1 MKIIEQEHEIWG
13 DCPSYPA
20 SAILW
25 LERAGRVCYRSE
37 DKIIEGSG
45 PEFVNKLI
53 ARKHWA
59 MIEHSN
65 VVLRTC
71 RQYDNSQAI
80 LEQLRGQI
88 PSHYISFMIQDNRI
102 YLGGNY
108 RAWMEMEKVDSFEAL
123 FKRFEM
129 DMEILEIVN
138 NHEIPQELRRITVEF
153 ITDRA
158 VTHELVRH
166 RPCSFAQESQR
177 YCSYL
182 KELLFVKQWWWGPG
196 FDWNTPLDAAENAY
210 KAARKAGKAPEKAR
224 YILPNCTATRIIVT
238 ASLPEWRDVIFKLR
252 CAKNAYPGMVH
263 LMTPVRDEF
272 AERGWI

>member
-1 MKIIEQEHEIWG
+1 MKIIEQGHEIWG
-13 DCPSYPA
+13 DCPSHIDH
-20 SAILW
+20 AIQW
-25 LERAGRVCYRSE
+25 IERAGRVCYRSE

-45 PEFVNKLI
+45 PEFVDKLI

-71 RQYDNSQAI
+71 RQYKDTQELLQELMGEVKSK
-80 LEQLRGQI
+80 
-88 PSHYISFMIQDNRI
+88 YIHAVIQDDRV
-102 YLGGNY
+102 YVGGNY
-108 RAWMEMEKVDSFEAL
+108 RAWMEEECANSIDAVFKTFERVVEDLKVVPDC
-123 FKRFEM
+123 
-129 DMEILEIVN
+129 D
-138 NHEIPQELRRITVEF
+138 IPQNLRRITVEF
-153 ITDRA
+153 VTDRA

-210 KAARKAGKAPEKAR
+210 KAAGKAGKAPEKAR